1 MDFLD
6 DLINFLDIIASGKDP
21 RQEVVGND
29 TIGEYTVDTCFTLD
43 CGYETGI
50 RKGEGDWIIVQRY
63 RDREQAEKGHGI
75 WMAMCETKPVK
86 AWSVQTKNYEEF

>member
-6 DLINFLDIIASGKDP
+6 DLINFLDIIAAGKDP
-21 RQEVVGND
+21 RQEVVGTD
-29 TIGEYTVDTCFTLD
+29 TVGEYTIDTCFTLD

-50 RKGEGDWIIVQRY
+50 RKGEGSWIIVQRY
-63 RDREQAEKGHGI
+63 RDREQAEKGHAI
-75 WMAMCETKPVK
+75 WMAMCEAKPVK